1 MTFSRLIVYALLTLA
16 TVLGCAKHLPDEGP
30 LAGTFKSLSVSGAY
44 KRVALDSVERISIDN
59 GKLVIHGT
67 SAEVP
72 VDMPANADPNQRNRG
87 WALVTE
93 SEDGD
98 RRSLTFTQ
106 ETSLEDFSINVP
118 NSAGQVAYGSLA
130 AKDGGDVLLFAYGSG
145 SKCYWG
151 WAVVT
156 KNK

>member
-1 MTFSRLIVYALLTLA
+1 MTFSRLTVCALLTLTA
-16 TVLGCAKHLPDEGP
+16 VLGCTKRLPAEGP
-30 LAGTFKSLSVSGAY
+30 LTGTFKGVSVSGAY
-44 KRVALDSVERISIDN
+44 KQVSLDSVERISIEN

-72 VDMPANADPNQRNRG
+72 VDLPSGADASQRNRG

-93 SEDGD
+93 GEDGD
-98 RRSLTFTQ
+98 TRSLTFTQ
-106 ETSLEDFSINVP
+106 ETSLEDFSIDVP
-118 NSAGQVAYGSLA
+118 NSPGQVAYGSLA
-130 AKDGGDVLLFAYGSG
+130 GKEGTDVVIFAYGSG

-156 KNK
+156 RKK